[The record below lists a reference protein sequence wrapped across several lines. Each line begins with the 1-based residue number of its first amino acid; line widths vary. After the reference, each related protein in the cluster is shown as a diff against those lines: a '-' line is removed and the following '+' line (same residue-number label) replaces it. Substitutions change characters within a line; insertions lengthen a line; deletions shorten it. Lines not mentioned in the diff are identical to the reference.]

1 MMVSGFYHY
10 CEETVG
16 EMAKVM
22 TFAQQKGGSGKT
34 TLLTQLAVAMGEGG
48 ARIALIDLDPQKTLS
63 AWMDERIKRAGE
75 PDMDLIESSEWRVGT
90 DISKAGRD
98 ADLIFVDCPGSA
110 DVMLNRVLRATDL
123 VVIPAQ
129 PSAPDVWATRAV
141 LKMAAREGAEARVV
155 LNRVPPRGGAVDD
168 MAAKLEEEGADI
180 LAERVGN
187 RVAFS
192 AAFSKGAGVTETA
205 KSSKAGEEILAL
217 AKAVKKR
224 LR

>member
-1 MMVSGFYHY
+1 
-10 CEETVG
+10 
-16 EMAKVM
+16 MAKVL

-34 TLLTQLAVAMGEGG
+34 TLLTQLAVAMGSGKT
-48 ARIALIDLDPQKTLS
+48 RIAMIDLDPQKTLS
-63 AWMDERIKRAGE
+63 AWMDERIQKRGE

-90 DISKAGRD
+90 DISKAGRE
-98 ADLIFVDCPGSA
+98 ADLIFIDCPGSA

-155 LNRVPPRGGAVDD
+155 LNRVPPRGGTVED

-180 LAERVGN
+180 LPERIGN
-187 RVAFS
+187 RVAFTT
-192 AAFSKGAGVTETA
+192 AFSQGAGVTETA
-205 KSSKAGEEILAL
+205 KSSKAAEEILAL
-217 AKAVKKR
+217 AKAVQKR